1 MNISTEVLTKP
12 QLSSE
17 GGTIAIDE
25 VNEASIL
32 NYFETFNRGEFEAT
46 SALFA
51 SDGVLQPPFEQGIVG
66 RAAIATYLQKEAT
79 GFLAFP
85 HQCVIQTL
93 ENGCTE
99 YLVNGKVQTPLFT
112 VNVSWQFVLSP
123 WKEIFFARIKLL
135 ASLPELLKFR
145 PEISSA
151 EVS

>member
-1 MNISTEVLTKP
+1 MNPSTEVLTEP
-12 QLSSE
+12 QLPVE
-17 GGTIAIDE
+17 GVALAIDE
-25 VNEASIL
+25 VNEASVL
-32 NYFETFNRGEFEAT
+32 NYFETFNQGEFEVT

-51 SDGVLQPPFEQGIVG
+51 TDGVLQPPFEKGIVG
-66 RAAIATYLQKEAT
+66 RAAIAAYLQKEAK

-85 HQCVIQTL
+85 QQCVTQNL

-99 YLVNGKVQTPLFT
+99 YLVTGKVQTPLFT

-145 PEISSA
+145 PENSSA